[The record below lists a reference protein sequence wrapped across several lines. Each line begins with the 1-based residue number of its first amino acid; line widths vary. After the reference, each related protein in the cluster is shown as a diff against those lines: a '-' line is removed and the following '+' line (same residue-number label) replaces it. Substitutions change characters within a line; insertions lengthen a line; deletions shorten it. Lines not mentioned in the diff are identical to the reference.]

1 MRPRYDLHCT
11 APSSDPPDDRLAD
24 AEPALGN
31 RVHVEPVAM
40 IAHEDLN
47 LVGAGLAIH
56 GDGLAAM
63 RYGVDERLLRGIEQ
77 RVGLG
82 TGPRVAHGHHFDRF
96 AVLVFRLRGD
106 GLQPGADRTVRCGAF
121 LIQPF
126 AQFALLLPGEREH
139 GLRVVAVQLD
149 QGERL
154 QHAIVQVRGHVGTF
168 LFTLLECALGG

>member
-1 MRPRYDLHCT
+1 M
-11 APSSDPPDDRLAD
+11 AFS
-24 AEPALGN
+24 
-31 RVHVEPVAM
+31 
-40 IAHEDLN
+40 
-47 LVGAGLAIH
+47 
-56 GDGLAAM
+56 
-63 RYGVDERLLRGIEQ
+63 
-77 RVGLG
+77 
-82 TGPRVAHGHHFDRF
+82 
-96 AVLVFRLRGD
+96 
-106 GLQPGADRTVRCGAF
+106 PGADRTVRCGAF